1 MTLATQKDT
10 TAIQL
15 LMNELFVSSILL
27 SPHICM
33 LKNECVW

>member
-27 SPHICM
+27 TYVC
-33 LKNECVW
+33 